1 MVSGGPAAPAAKASS
16 GAATA
21 TPEHWDSAYEWK
33 IILLL
38 TIAFGLVGLDRWVL
52 PPLFAAAMG
61 ADLHLSPADLGNL
74 VGILGIAWGVSAV
87 VMGGLSDRFGRRKV
101 LVPAIAA
108 FSCLSILSGFATGLT
123 SLLVIRAIM
132 GVSEGPVASI
142 GIAVAIEASHPK
154 RRGMNNGLF
163 QCSFALFGLALA
175 PIVATQ
181 LLRVTSW
188 RHVFMLVGIPGLIV
202 AVLILFVLR
211 EPATIVHR
219 EQAHRA
225 SFRQIFSHRNVLL
238 AMLGLLC
245 AMTGIFV
252 LSAMMPNYLTGFLR
266 LNAQQMGFVTSA
278 IGFGGFLGQ
287 FSVPA
292 ISDLLG
298 RRLVSVVSFVIAA
311 VFLYLFIHTGVNL
324 PMLFGLL
331 FVASWANFG
340 ALALIAGPI
349 AAEAAPLGLISS
361 VTGIVV
367 GAGEIF
373 GGGIAPSIAGGI
385 ATSYG
390 LQYTL
395 WFALG
400 GQVLGLLVSLFF
412 KETAPRHSRE
422 RGGEVSELDQYEAK
436 HPEGMASD

>member
-1 MVSGGPAAPAAKASS
+1 MVSGGPAVPAASSTS
-16 GAATA
+16 GATTA
-21 TPEHWDSAYEWK
+21 APGRWDTAYEWK

-52 PPLFAAAMG
+52 PPLFAASMG
-61 ADLHLSPADLGNL
+61 ADLHLTPADLGNL
-74 VGILGIAWGVSAV
+74 VGILGVAWGVSAM

-101 LVPAIAA
+101 LVPAIIV
-108 FSCLSILSGFATGLT
+108 FSCLSILSGLATGLL

-132 GVSEGPVASI
+132 GVAEGPVASV
-142 GIAVAIEASHPK
+142 GVAVAIEASHPK

-163 QCSFALFGLALA
+163 QCAFALFGLALA

-202 AVLILFVLR
+202 AILMLFVLR
-211 EPATIVHR
+211 EPATIVNR
-219 EQAHRA
+219 GPAQRA
-225 SFRQIFSHRNVLL
+225 SFSQLFSHRNVLL
-238 AMLGLLC
+238 AMIGLLC

-252 LSAMMPNYLTGFLR
+252 LSAMMPNYLTGYLK
-266 LNAQQMGFVTSA
+266 LNAQQMGFVTAA
-278 IGFGGFLGQ
+278 IGVGGFVGQ

-298 RRLVSVVSFVIAA
+298 RRVVSVISFAIAA
-311 VFLYLFIHTGVNL
+311 VFLYFFIHTGVNM
-324 PMLFGLL
+324 PVLFVLL
-331 FVASWANFG
+331 CVASWANFG

-361 VTGIVV
+361 VAGIVI

-373 GGGIAPSIAGGI
+373 GGGIAPAIAGHI
-385 ATSYG
+385 AGSYG

-395 WFALG
+395 WFALA
-400 GQVLGLLVSLFF
+400 GQVLGFFVAMFF
-412 KETAPRHSRE
+412 KETAPRFSRA

-436 HPEGMASD
+436 HPEGIA

>member
-1 MVSGGPAAPAAKASS
+1 MSTADSTGSTMTAAAR
-16 GAATA
+16 
-21 TPEHWDSAYEWK
+21 WDTDYEWK

-61 ADLHLSPADLGNL
+61 ADLHMNPADLGNL
-74 VGILGIAWGVSAV
+74 VGILGVAWGISAFL
-87 VMGGLSDRFGRRKV
+87 MGGLSDRVGRRRV
-101 LVPAIAA
+101 LVPAIAI
-108 FSCLSILSGFATGLT
+108 FSILSILSGLATGFV

-142 GIAVAIEASHPK
+142 GIAAAIEASHPK
-154 RRGMNNGLF
+154 RRGMNNGIF

-202 AVLILFVLR
+202 AILVLFVLR
-211 EPATIVHR
+211 EPATIAHR
-219 EQAHRA
+219 EQVHRA
-225 SFRQIFSHRNVLL
+225 SFSQLFSHRNVLL

-252 LSAMMPNYLTGFLR
+252 LSAMMPNYLTGFLK
-266 LNAQQMGFVTSA
+266 LNPQQMGFVTSA

-287 FSVPA
+287 FSVPS
-292 ISDLLG
+292 ISDLWG
-298 RRLVSVVSFVIAA
+298 RRVVSVVSFAIAA

-324 PMLFGLL
+324 WALFGLL

-361 VTGIVV
+361 VTGIVI

-373 GGGIAPSIAGGI
+373 GGGIAPSIAGHI
-385 ATSYG
+385 ANSYG

-400 GQVLGLLVSLFF
+400 GQVLGFIVTMFF
-412 KETAPRHSRE
+412 KETAPRFSRAH
-422 RGGEVSELDQYEAK
+422 GGEVSELDQYETK
-436 HPEGMASD
+436 HPEGIAGD